1 MQMIL
6 QYENGLRADALLLA
20 MGDGH
25 LRVIIRGAKDATSL
39 RLIKDQWM
47 TEEGDAV
54 DIESLMLTGGVL
66 TPESVAAWG
75 HAA

>member
-1 MQMIL
+1 MQMML
-6 QYENGLRADALLLA
+6 LFENGQRVQTILLA
-20 MGDGH
+20 LSPDRMRVVVPSCGDT
-25 LRVIIRGAKDATSL
+25 LEL

-54 DIESLMLTGGVL
+54 DIELMMAAGENRVYGVQ
-66 TPESVAAWG
+66 G

>member
-6 QYENGLRADALLLA
+6 SYENGHRADAILLA
-20 MGDGH
+20 GGFHRM
-25 LRVIIRGAKDATSL
+25 RVVIRGSKDATEL

-54 DIESLMLTGGVL
+54 DIDAIVTAPSFDAGGAFVH
-66 TPESVAAWG
+66 G